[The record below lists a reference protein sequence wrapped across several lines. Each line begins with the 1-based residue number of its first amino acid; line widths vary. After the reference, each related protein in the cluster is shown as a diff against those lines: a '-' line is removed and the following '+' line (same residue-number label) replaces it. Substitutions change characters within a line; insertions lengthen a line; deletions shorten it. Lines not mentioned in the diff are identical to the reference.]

1 MNTARR
7 PFRGTPV
14 RLVLTFAKASV
25 VLEGAVLD
33 LLREGWQ
40 EDSRRLVHH
49 MTGALRQVA
58 RHAGWWDRE
67 SALRAME
74 SILALSAGEFL
85 PLRKALSEKL
95 LELLAYLMS
104 VPTCRSA

>member
-1 MNTARR
+1 
-7 PFRGTPV
+7 
-14 RLVLTFAKASV
+14 
-25 VLEGAVLD
+25 
-33 LLREGWQ
+33 
-40 EDSRRLVHH
+40 
-49 MTGALRQVA
+49 
-58 RHAGWWDRE
+58 
-67 SALRAME
+67 ME